1 MPTPTSFK
9 DAQGLNNIE
18 RNVRQYKDLDLF
30 FVKKKLS
37 SKDSDGVVTVSGAKS
52 DIEKVTDITAVKRSI
67 RNLVLTNHY
76 EKPFHP
82 EIGCGVREVL
92 FELMTPISAY
102 LLTRKVEDVITQY
115 EPRAQLVGVKATP
128 DLDRNAYEL
137 TIEFYVLNA
146 PTELVDLTVLLER
159 LR

>member
-9 DAQGLNNIE
+9 DAQALNDIE

-30 FVKKKLS
+30 FTKKKLS
-37 SKDSDGVVTVSGAKS
+37 SKDSDGAVTVSGAKS

-82 EIGCGVREVL
+82 EIGCGVREIL
-92 FELMTPISAY
+92 FELMTPISAH
-102 LLTRKVEDVITQY
+102 LLTRKVEDVITEY
-115 EPRAQLVGVKATP
+115 EPRAQLVGVKSTP
-128 DLDRNAYEL
+128 DIDRNAYEL

-146 PTELVDLTVLLER
+146 PSELVDLTILLER